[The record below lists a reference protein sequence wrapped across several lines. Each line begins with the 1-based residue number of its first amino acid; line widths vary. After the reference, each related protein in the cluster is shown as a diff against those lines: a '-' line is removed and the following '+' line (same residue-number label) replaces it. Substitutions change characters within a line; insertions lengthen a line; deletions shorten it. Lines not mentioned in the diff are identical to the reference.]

1 MIIFTLFHIPLI
13 ATLSKVPVAVCIDR
27 YRWYR
32 VFCYWTVVASGSG
45 LYTCNN
51 EKPLKLQVK
60 IKKNAITG
68 K

>member
-1 MIIFTLFHIPLI
+1 MMGHLFQLRTRGWVISKQKTTLWW
-13 ATLSKVPVAVCIDR
+13 AAS
-27 YRWYR
+27 R

-60 IKKNAITG
+60 IKKNAI